1 VQQACAHRVACPARL
16 SELRRLGAAC
26 QRELCCRVHPDHRHA
41 AENATAARQDGP
53 DPEHRVG
60 LALRLPDEI
69 VVALPDV
76 HLAAHRD
83 GIDRAQKAH
92 RDETDIAG
100 LAEAVHRRGAALQA
114 QCQRDEVL
122 RARRLADPVP
132 PAFADAEG
140 LRDADRLARA
150 LRDG

>member
-1 VQQACAHRVACPARL
+1 
-16 SELRRLGAAC
+16 
-26 QRELCCRVHPDHRHA
+26 
-41 AENATAARQDGP
+41 
-53 DPEHRVG
+53 
-60 LALRLPDEI
+60 
-69 VVALPDV
+69 VALPDV

-114 QCQRDEVL
+114 RCQRDEVL